1 MKAQRKAPASA
12 GVFFMS
18 KIIYNWAFTQVVTG
32 IFIMGAIHV
41 RSI

>member
-18 KIIYNWAFTQVVTG
+18 KIIYNWAFTQVV
-32 IFIMGAIHV
+32 IQIIHV
-41 RSI
+41 SNSRTYY

>member
-1 MKAQRKAPASA
+1 
-12 GVFFMS
+12 MS
-18 KIIYNWAFTQVVTG
+18 NIIYNCAFTQVVTG